1 MLERS
6 EKGVFMDNKMKRM
19 LWIIPNICFYLTVIF
34 LSIWVV
40 INMEALDEINRL
52 DIFRILIILILGVSI
67 SGSYRIV
74 FGLDPDSYRK
84 S

>member
-1 MLERS
+1 
-6 EKGVFMDNKMKRM
+6 MDNKMKRM

-40 INMEALDEINRL
+40 IKMEALDEINRL

-74 FGLDPDSYRK
+74 FWIRSGQL
-84 S
+84 

>member
-40 INMEALDEINRL
+40 IKMEALDEINRL

-74 FGLDPDSYRK
+74 FWIRSGQL
-84 S
+84 

>member
-74 FGLDPDSYRK
+74 FWIRSGQL
-84 S
+84 

>member
-1 MLERS
+1 
-6 EKGVFMDNKMKRM
+6 MDNKMKRM

-74 FGLDPDSYRK
+74 FWIRSGQL
-84 S
+84 